1 MVFWAIIVLIAACNI
16 LNSVAMSVSTRM
28 QQFGAM
34 RAIGHVG
41 YPGDPHGGLGG
52 RGLCAQRDR
61 AGLWDGLPLHRM
73 LYGAAI
79 TEQWGELWTVSR
91 AAAPLAAIVAVIALS
106 AALSVIGPARLIR
119 GMSVVDTI
127 TAK

>member
-1 MVFWAIIVLIAACNI
+1 MVAWEAAVYALSGIVLGCG
-16 LNSVAMSVSTRM
+16 M
-28 QQFGAM
+28 
-34 RAIGHVG
+34 
-41 YPGDPHGGLGG
+41 
-52 RGLCAQRDR
+52 
-61 AGLWDGLPLHRM
+61 GLPLHRM